1 MEELVAAL
9 ERIAK
14 ALETIAAAQR
24 FAAEQ
29 VKKGVFDDEVAA
41 ERERNAQ

>member
-1 MEELVAAL
+1 MEEIVAVL

-29 VKKGVFDDEVAA
+29 AKGGVFDNEVSA